1 MTSKEVGE
9 RIKINSETIRVYVDG
24 TSYYDATIRKLIY
37 LQIHTTCAIFSIAK
51 TMLNLTI
58 SDGFGGFFVVSYV
71 VAKHSKLT
79 TKLDS
84 GSNVSN
90 DTWGFESPLRQQ
102 LMTKQPTTQKTKLL
116 NFVSM

>member
-84 GSNVSN
+84 GSSVARNHVGVQVPS
-90 DTWGFESPLRQQ
+90 SAR
-102 LMTKQPTTQKTKLL
+102 LMTRHKNTE
-116 NFVSM
+116 V